1 MIIGIGNDI
10 IEQSR
15 VKRACERAAFLTRVY
30 TKKEQKLIEAD
41 RQKAAGNWA
50 IKEAVSKVLGRGFA
64 GIEPVEIEVLREDS
78 GRPYVTLYGKAEAC
92 ARRLGI
98 TRLHVSLSHTGDYV
112 CAFAVGEGE
121 PAKRQEAAYGQR
133 ADSRDGQEEESCGI

>member
-15 VKRACERAAFLTRVY
+15 VRRACERATFLARIY
-30 TKKEQKLIEAD
+30 TKEEQRLIEAD

-50 IKEAVSKVLGRGFA
+50 VKEAVAKVFGMGFV
-64 GIEPVEIEVLREDS
+64 GIEPVEIEVLRKAS
-78 GRPYVTLYGKAEAC
+78 GQPYVRLYGKAEAY
-92 ARRLGI
+92 AKQMGI
-98 TRLHVSLSHTGDYV
+98 HRLHVSLSHTGEYV

-121 PAKRQEAAYGQR
+121 PE
-133 ADSRDGQEEESCGI
+133 